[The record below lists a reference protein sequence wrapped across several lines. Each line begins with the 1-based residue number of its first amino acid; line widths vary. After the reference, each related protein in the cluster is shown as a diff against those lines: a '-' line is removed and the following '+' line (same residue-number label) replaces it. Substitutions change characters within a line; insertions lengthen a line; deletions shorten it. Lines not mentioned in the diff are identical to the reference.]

1 MPPQKQPVPNAAP
14 NDPRFLELSSLI
26 EKNRK
31 QAVSQAQ
38 SAVTLLFW
46 QIGKR
51 INKEILHN
59 KRAEYGKQIV
69 PDLSERLAEK
79 HGRNFEEKNLRRMLQ
94 FAEQFPDKKIVVTLS
109 RQLTWSHFLVLLP
122 LETIEAK
129 LFYAEQIVTA
139 YLGVREL
146 RKQIATKAY
155 ERTQIA
161 NAQLSSGSKIPV
173 NTFKDPY
180 IFDFFELK
188 DTYLEKDLESAVLR
202 ELENFILEM
211 GRGFAFVER
220 QKRMIIDGEDFYLD
234 LLFYHRKLKR
244 LVAIELKLGK
254 FQAKHKGQMELYL
267 KWLDRYE
274 RQKDENAPIG
284 LILCTGGSREQIE
297 LLEMH
302 KDGIIV
308 AEYWTDLPPKKELE
322 EKIHSLL
329 LEARERIE
337 ARKLLEGKDRT

>member
-1 MPPQKQPVPNAAP
+1 MPTSKQPLAKTTPT
-14 NDPRFLELSSLI
+14 DPLFFELSSLI
-26 EKNRK
+26 EKSRK

-51 INKEILHN
+51 INEEILHN

-69 PDLSERLAEK
+69 PILAERLSEK
-79 HGRNFEEKNLRRMLQ
+79 QGRNFEEKNLRRMLQ
-94 FAEQFPDKKIVVTLS
+94 CAEQFPDKKIVVTLS

-129 LFYAEQIVTA
+129 LFYAEQIVTE

-202 ELENFILEM
+202 ELE
-211 GRGFAFVER
+211 G
-220 QKRMIIDGEDFYLD
+220 
-234 LLFYHRKLKR
+234 
-244 LVAIELKLGK
+244 
-254 FQAKHKGQMELYL
+254 
-267 KWLDRYE
+267 
-274 RQKDENAPIG
+274 
-284 LILCTGGSREQIE
+284 
-297 LLEMH
+297 
-302 KDGIIV
+302 
-308 AEYWTDLPPKKELE
+308 
-322 EKIHSLL
+322 
-329 LEARERIE
+329 
-337 ARKLLEGKDRT
+337 

>member
-1 MPPQKQPVPNAAP
+1 MPTPKQHITNATP
-14 NDPRFLELSSLI
+14 NDTLFIELSSLI
-26 EKNRK
+26 EKSRK
-31 QAVSQAQ
+31 QAISQVQ
-38 SAVTLLFW
+38 STVTFLFW

-51 INKEILHN
+51 INEEILHN

-69 PDLSERLAEK
+69 SDLSEKLSVK
-79 HGRNFEEKNLRRMLQ
+79 YGRNFEEKNLRRMLQ
-94 FAEQFPDKKIVVTLS
+94 FAEQFPDKQIVVTLS

-129 LFYAEQIVTA
+129 LFYAEQIATE

-146 RKQIATKAY
+146 RKQIATKAF

-188 DTYLEKDLESAVLR
+188 NAYLEKDLESAVLR
-202 ELENFILEM
+202 ELEGFILEM
-211 GRGFAFVER
+211 GKGFAFLER
-220 QKRMIIDGEDFYLD
+220 QKRMIIDGEDFHLD

-254 FQAKHKGQMELYL
+254 FQAKYKGQMELYL

-274 RQKDENAPIG
+274 RQEDENAPVG

-308 AEYWTDLPPKKELE
+308 AEYWADLPPKKELE
-322 EKIHSLL
+322 EKIHALL
-329 LEARERIE
+329 IEARERID
-337 ARKLLEGKDRT
+337 ARKLLE